1 MIIITRVVIYLSCI
15 VVMFCFDRSKDIVG
29 NIALGLLLI
38 SIAYAIANE

>member
-1 MIIITRVVIYLSCI
+1 MIIARVIIYLSCI
-15 VVMFCFDRSKDIVG
+15 VIMFCFDRSKDIVG